1 MKGNLWAVTFNAPG
15 ATGYKKGAKS
25 KRIRNIV
32 RRGDVVGRF
41 GTHIGSEIVYPD
53 VKFNFKKDTK
63 AKSLYLLRNH
73 NIDDFIPMLRKRGR

>member
-1 MKGNLWAVTFNAPG
+1 M
-15 ATGYKKGAKS
+15 
-25 KRIRNIV
+25 